1 MRKRMSSYIEESK
14 MWTQNVIFKEDLEQL
29 MSCEYIPWEK
39 LQDKTVLVTGA
50 TGLIGY
56 NLISGL
62 VYANL
67 VKKLNIHILALVRDI
82 DQAKEK
88 FAGQIQDCALLSFVS
103 GTIEDLPNISD
114 KVDYIIHGAGPTA
127 SAYFIEHPVETV
139 KTAVVGTINMLELAK
154 KDKVQGF
161 VYLSTM
167 EVYGSP
173 KTEDLLSEED
183 LGYLNPLNIRNC
195 YPESK
200 RECEALCA
208 AYASE
213 YHVPAMSIRLA
224 QTFGAG
230 VNKDDSRVFAE
241 FARCVVEKRDIV
253 LLTDGGSKRCYLY
266 TMDAVSAILTVLL
279 KGESGQ
285 AYNAGNPET
294 YCSVR
299 KMAHM
304 VAKNFGENK
313 IQVKMSENKENS
325 KKFPSPHFYNLG
337 IDRIGKLGWKPSK
350 NLIEMYQRMIGI
362 SENA

>member
-1 MRKRMSSYIEESK
+1 

-67 VKKLNIHILALVRDI
+67 VKKLNIHILALVRDV
-82 DQAKEK
+82 DKAKEK
-88 FAGQIQDCALLSFVS
+88 FAEQIQDCELLSFVL
-103 GTIEDLPNISD
+103 GTVEDLPNISD
-114 KVDYIIHGAGPTA
+114 KVDYIIHGASPTA
-127 SAYFIEHPVETV
+127 SAYFMDHPVETI

-161 VYLSTM
+161 VYLSSM
-167 EVYGSP
+167 EVYGAP
-173 KTEDLLSEED
+173 KTGELLSEED
-183 LGYLNPLNIRNC
+183 LGYLNPINIRNC

-208 AYASE
+208 AYVSE
-213 YHVPAMSIRLA
+213 YHVPAMSVRLA

-230 VNKDDSRVFAE
+230 VNKNDSRVFAE
-241 FARCVVEKRDIV
+241 FARCAVEKRDIV
-253 LLTDGGSKRCYLY
+253 LLTDGRSKRCYLY

-279 KGESGQ
+279 KGEAGQ
-285 AYNAGNPET
+285 VYNAGNPET

-304 VAKNFGENK
+304 VAETLGESK
-313 IQVKMSENKENS
+313 IQVKMSENKEYS
-325 KKFPSPHFYNLG
+325 KKFPPPHFYNLKVEK
-337 IDRIGKLGWKPSK
+337 ILKLGWRTSK
-350 NLIEMYQRMIGI
+350 KLQEMLNILIGNME
-362 SENA
+362 